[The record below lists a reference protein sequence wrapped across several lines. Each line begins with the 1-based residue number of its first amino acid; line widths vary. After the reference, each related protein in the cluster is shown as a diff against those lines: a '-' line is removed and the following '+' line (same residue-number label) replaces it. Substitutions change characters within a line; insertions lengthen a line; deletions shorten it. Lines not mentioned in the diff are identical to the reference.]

1 MRSLAI
7 FSWGGLLRG
16 LLRFCQKSYPQM
28 LWAIFAGVLPAVA
41 GFSGSVGGCKRC
53 QGARCSLVPASRGRG
68 RAVARVPMGGGI
80 IRAAVPDCAP
90 RPGVASLVVR
100 AVASFVSLGWAAV

>member
-1 MRSLAI
+1 MRSLVM

-16 LLRFCQKSYPQM
+16 LLRFCQQSYPQM
-28 LWAIFAGVLPAVA
+28 LWASFAGVLQAVA

-53 QGARCSLVPASRGRG
+53 QGARCSRVPASKGRG
-68 RAVARVPMGGGI
+68 RAVARAPVGGGI

-90 RPGVASLVVR
+90 RPDVASLAVR
-100 AVASFVSLGWAAV
+100 AVASFVSRGWAAV